1 LLAVTGGLL
10 EAKEKAFLASKKL
23 LAVYLK
29 TQVISHVK
37 KA

>member
-23 LAVYLK
+23 LLY
-29 TQVISHVK
+29 I
-37 KA
+37 